1 MSLNCHI
8 FTIRLR
14 VRTLHCGYVQGAHL
28 VTYVLEDIMSD
39 YEEELLLDSVEFED
53 DDFVDD
59 GFEL

>member
-1 MSLNCHI
+1 
-8 FTIRLR
+8 
-14 VRTLHCGYVQGAHL
+14 
-28 VTYVLEDIMSD
+28 MSD